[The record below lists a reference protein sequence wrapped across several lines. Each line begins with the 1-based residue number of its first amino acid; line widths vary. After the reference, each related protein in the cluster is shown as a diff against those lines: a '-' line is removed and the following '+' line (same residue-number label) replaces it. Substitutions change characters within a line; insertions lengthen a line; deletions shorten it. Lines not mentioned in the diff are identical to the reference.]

1 MITDLKS
8 LTVSQNATLL
18 QTIEAI
24 NVGAKQIA
32 LVVDADS
39 KLLGTVTD
47 GDVRRGLLRGLAL
60 DVSVAEVMNKAPH
73 VASPDED
80 PQEVMAREF
89 SKSIHQLPVI
99 ESV

>member
-1 MITDLKS
+1 
-8 LTVSQNATLL
+8 L

-47 GDVRRGLLRGLAL
+47 GERRR
-60 DVSVAEVMNKAPH
+60 
-73 VASPDED
+73 
-80 PQEVMAREF
+80 R
-89 SKSIHQLPVI
+89 
-99 ESV
+99 